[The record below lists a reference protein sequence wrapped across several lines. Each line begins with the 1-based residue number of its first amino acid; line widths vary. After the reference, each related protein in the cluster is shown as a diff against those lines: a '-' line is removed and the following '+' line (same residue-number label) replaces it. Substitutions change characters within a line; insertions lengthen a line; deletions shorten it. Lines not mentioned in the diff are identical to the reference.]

1 VTRLFTKVIC
11 RSICEDLESKSKCYE
26 YNQHIDGKKCCRRF
40 ENFLHYIGGLFYPC
54 CGMQLRRTPTSKNDK
69 RELGKKEKVNRKLE
83 YWHRD
88 ELALRL
94 DCIVIP

>member
-1 VTRLFTKVIC
+1 
-11 RSICEDLESKSKCYE
+11 
-26 YNQHIDGKKCCRRF
+26 
-40 ENFLHYIGGLFYPC
+40 
-54 CGMQLRRTPTSKNDK
+54 MQLRRTPTSKNDK